1 MKTASRIG
9 YMPEERGLYKKMK
22 IGEQA
27 IYLAR
32 LKGLSAADAT
42 AAGERLVRRFEMQT
56 WWNKKIEDLSKGMAQ
71 KLQFVTTVLHR
82 AGTDYSG

>member
-1 MKTASRIG
+1 MNDSAQIG

-32 LKGLSAADAT
+32 LKG
-42 AAGERLVRRFEMQT
+42 FPPPM
-56 WWNKKIEDLSKGMAQ
+56 
-71 KLQFVTTVLHR
+71 H
-82 AGTDYSG
+82 